1 MIPFHNGKFIN
12 NDGLPAYCLLNE
24 TIYAVTGVDI
34 IERSAQRVSADSI
47 NIMIRIIFYFKIPIL

>member
-34 IERSAQRVSADSI
+34 IERSVQRVSADSI
-47 NIMIRIIFYFKIPIL
+47 NIIRIIFYF

>member
-34 IERSAQRVSADSI
+34 IERSAQRVSADSN
-47 NIMIRIIFYFKIPIL
+47 NIMIRIIFYF